1 MFGNGLRG
9 EIWGDFVAR
18 FGVKISEVYGST
30 EGNCGMGEWIS
41 QF

>member
-18 FGVKISEVYGST
+18 FGVRIGEIYGST
-30 EGNCGMGEWIS
+30 EGNCGMGE
-41 QF
+41 